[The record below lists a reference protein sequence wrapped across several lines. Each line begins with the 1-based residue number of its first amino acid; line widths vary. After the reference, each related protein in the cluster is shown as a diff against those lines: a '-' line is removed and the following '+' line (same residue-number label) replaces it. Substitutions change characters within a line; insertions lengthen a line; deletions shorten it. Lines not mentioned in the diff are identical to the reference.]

1 MGCTASKPKKSEAPL
16 RKRSTLNK
24 NSMKNEKGKA
34 PTAPAV
40 SINEAD
46 KSYSEGVMAAKQ
58 RIAKDQTNAEFQGKS
73 ANKQSA
79 DATDTSKTEPA
90 KEKKSS
96 KAKQAPKQEDISV
109 IVAEFKDMKDAK
121 IVGDMPQS
129 ILLFNKHRYST
140 KYWTSILFS
149 IHNKAIKA
157 VRYFVEHKK
166 VNRRLSTINRQIKP
180 DQTEYEREIL
190 PLLLAMSNEDEVMFE
205 YLWSMNELWGIE
217 HLKLVLSNLFSH
229 TSWAKG
235 IEILLDSEA
244 TQDIYNGLSYT
255 EKKQFMIEINYRY
268 LAQATDEIKK
278 TIRKMMLH
286 TPYALV
292 TLQFL
297 MAEMNKDNT
306 PFIKKCLHIPAS
318 DYAKMKYEANKEY
331 LEEWSKTLEKFQSLN
346 GDFTKI
352 AKEVTSMFLIIILF
366 KTNA

>member
-1 MGCTASKPKKSEAPL
+1 MKGLEAPL

-24 NSMKNEKGKA
+24 KNLGNQSGKA

-58 RIAKDQTNAEFQGKS
+58 RIAKDQTNAEFQSKS
-73 ANKQSA
+73 INKQSA
-79 DATDTSKTEPA
+79 DAPDINKTEPA
-90 KEKKSS
+90 KEKKAS
-96 KAKQAPKQEDISV
+96 KVKKTTKQEDISV
-109 IVAEFKDMKDAK
+109 IVAEFKDMNDVK
-121 IVGDMPQS
+121 IAGDMPQS

-140 KYWTSILFS
+140 KYWTPTLFL
-149 IHNKAIKA
+149 IHNKLIKA

-166 VNRRLSTINRQIKP
+166 VNRRLATINHQIKP

-190 PLLLAMSNEDEVMFE
+190 PLLLALSNEDEVMFE

-244 TQDIYNGLSYT
+244 TQDIYNGLSYM

-268 LAQATDEIKK
+268 LALTNDEIKK
-278 TIRKMMLH
+278 SIRKMMQH
-286 TPYALV
+286 SPYALV

-297 MAEMNKDNT
+297 MAEANKDNT

-318 DYAKMKYEANKEY
+318 DYAKMKYEASKEY
-331 LEEWSKTLEKFQSLN
+331 LEEWSKTIEKFQSLN

-352 AKEVTSMFLIIILF
+352 AKEVTSMFLFIILF
-366 KTNA
+366 KTNI